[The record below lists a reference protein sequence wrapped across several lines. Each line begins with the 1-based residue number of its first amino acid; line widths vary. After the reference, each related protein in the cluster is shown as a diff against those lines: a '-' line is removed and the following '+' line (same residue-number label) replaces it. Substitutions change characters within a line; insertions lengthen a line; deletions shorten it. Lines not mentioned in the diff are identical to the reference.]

1 MVDGVQS
8 SDTGSQCSSC
18 SSASSGVVN
27 LEVGFFE
34 RERCRLIQEISKGVE
49 AVLGSSNDVN
59 RKLEESISVGKEFHP
74 ISELWS
80 KFERIMAASGIA
92 SLATASDDSCPDTDA
107 GLRVGAEKEGEGEG
121 ERLIGAGMATPKK
134 KASDDE
140 QKGTTEE
147 TEGAIRFETT
157 SSKLPPGV
165 APGGGRIYA

>member
-1 MVDGVQS
+1 MVG
-8 SDTGSQCSSC
+8 
-18 SSASSGVVN
+18 
-27 LEVGFFE
+27 
-34 RERCRLIQEISKGVE
+34 KGVE

-107 GLRVGAEKEGEGEG
+107 GLRVGAESEGEG
-121 ERLIGAGMATPKK
+121 ERVIGAGMATPKK

-140 QKGTTEE
+140 RKGTAKEA
-147 TEGAIRFETT
+147 EGAIRFETT